1 MSVSDCEFAVCD
13 SHCEREEGVVAL
25 QLTLGFLNTCSV
37 LELAIK
43 CEVSTYPLISDW
55 LDHFASEV
63 STYPLISD
71 WLDHFASEVS
81 TYPLISDWL
90 DHFASEVS
98 PRIQFSDDF
107 LCW

>member
-43 CEVSTYPLISDW
+43 CEVSTYPLISD
-55 LDHFASEV
+55 
-63 STYPLISD
+63 
-71 WLDHFASEVS
+71 
-81 TYPLISDWL
+81 
-90 DHFASEVS
+90 
-98 PRIQFSDDF
+98 
-107 LCW
+107 